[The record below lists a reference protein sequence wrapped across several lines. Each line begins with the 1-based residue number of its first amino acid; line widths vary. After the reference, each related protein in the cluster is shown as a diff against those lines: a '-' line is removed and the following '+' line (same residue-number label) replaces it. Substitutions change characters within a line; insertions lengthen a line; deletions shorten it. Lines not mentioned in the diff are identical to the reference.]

1 MEVRERPLSTADLA
15 GKPETDNKPE
25 RRDAEPIATTEKRR
39 DAAVPIHQPST
50 EKPRGVGSNKE
61 ELVPLFSESAVQ
73 NFRQRWTTL
82 QTEFVDEPRR
92 SVEQADELVAH
103 VMKDMAAT
111 FSDERKKLEHQ
122 WEQGDKVSTED
133 LRLVLRRYRSF
144 FDRFLS
150 I

>member
-15 GKPETDNKPE
+15 GKPETHNEPK
-25 RRDAEPIATTEKRR
+25 RSDAEPTATTQKR
-39 DAAVPIHQPST
+39 DAAVPIQQPST
-50 EKPRGVGSNKE
+50 EKPRGVGSNKNE

-73 NFRQRWTTL
+73 NFRARWTTL

-111 FSDERKKLEHQ
+111 FSDERKKLEQQ

>member
-15 GKPETDNKPE
+15 GKPERHNEPE
-25 RRDAEPIATTEKRR
+25 RKDVQAIEKA
-39 DAAVPIHQPST
+39 DQGAGAVPI
-50 EKPRGVGSNKE
+50 EKPAAEKSRPPGRKDE
-61 ELVPLFSESAVQ
+61 ELVPLFSDAAVQ
-73 NFRQRWTTL
+73 NFRHRWTTL

-111 FSDERKKLEHQ
+111 FSDERKKLEQQ
-122 WEQGDKVSTED
+122 WEHGDKVSTED

>member
-15 GKPETDNKPE
+15 GKPETNKE
-25 RRDAEPIATTEKRR
+25 LQQREAEATATIKKR
-39 DAAVPIHQPST
+39 DAAVSIQQPST
-50 EKPRGVGSNKE
+50 EKPRAMGRNNE

-73 NFRQRWTTL
+73 NFRARWTTL

-111 FSDERKKLEHQ
+111 FSDERKKLEQQ
-122 WEQGDKVSTED
+122 WEHGDKVSTED

>member
-15 GKPETDNKPE
+15 GKPETENEPE
-25 RRDAEPIATTEKRR
+25 RSDAEATIDRR
-39 DAAVPIHQPST
+39 DAAVPVEKLAA
-50 EKPRGVGSNKE
+50 EKPRAPGSNNE

>member
-15 GKPETDNKPE
+15 GKPETDNEPE
-25 RRDAEPIATTEKRR
+25 RSDAEPIATTEKRR
-39 DAAVPIHQPST
+39 DAAVPIQQPAT
-50 EKPRGVGSNKE
+50 EKPRGVGSNNE

>member
-15 GKPETDNKPE
+15 GKPETHDERE
-25 RRDAEPIATTEKRR
+25 RRDAEATATIDKR
-39 DAAVPIHQPST
+39 DAAVPIEQPAA
-50 EKPRGVGSNKE
+50 KGPRAAGSNNE

-111 FSDERKKLEHQ
+111 FSDERKKLEQQ

>member
-25 RRDAEPIATTEKRR
+25 RSDAELIATTEKRR
-39 DAAVPIHQPST
+39 DAAVSIHQPST
-50 EKPRGVGSNKE
+50 EKPRGVGSNNE

>member
-15 GKPETDNKPE
+15 GKPETHNEPE
-25 RRDAEPIATTEKRR
+25 RKDAEAIARADK
-39 DAAVPIHQPST
+39 DVAAVPVEKPAT
-50 EKPRGVGSNKE
+50 EKSRPLSRNNE

-111 FSDERKKLEHQ
+111 FSDERKKLEQQ

>member
-15 GKPETDNKPE
+15 GKPETHNEPE
-25 RRDAEPIATTEKRR
+25 RKDAEAIKRA
-39 DAAVPIHQPST
+39 DKGLAAVPI
-50 EKPRGVGSNKE
+50 EKPAAEKSRPLDRNKE
-61 ELVPLFSESAVQ
+61 ELVALFSESAVQ
-73 NFRQRWTTL
+73 NFRHRWTTL

-111 FSDERKKLEHQ
+111 FSDERKKLEQQ
-122 WEQGDKVSTED
+122 WEHGDKVSTED

-144 FDRFLS
+144 FDRLLS